1 MVKTGKISGVVTIL
15 LATILLF
22 AACANDTSSVK
33 PTDIQSPTTHN
44 SANPS
49 GTESVIQ
56 TPVVSTTTARPVET
70 TAEGITLNVMAAI
83 QDMKCF
89 KYDMEFSMSLTMPFE
104 GTIKTMTMKNTA
116 MSSVDL
122 ISKKMVSVID
132 MTLEMPGESPQQM
145 TGEIYLMDGWMYM
158 KAAVPGGG
166 DQWTKMK
173 LTDSLWAAQ
182 SQFTNMTDF
191 LKTPTD
197 LEIAGS
203 ENIDG
208 VDCYV
213 INIVP
218 DTEALM
224 NWTMGQMQAMQGQ
237 SSLQGMDLSK
247 ILEGFLVKEWIAKD
261 SFSIVRQQIDLSLDM
276 ASVMPTSPTN
286 SASQMSMEMSA
297 LLNYHDYGEQV
308 DIQLPTEAVTAREMV
323 VEQ

>member
-1 MVKTGKISGVVTIL
+1 
-15 LATILLF
+15 
-22 AACANDTSSVK
+22 
-33 PTDIQSPTTHN
+33 
-44 SANPS
+44 
-49 GTESVIQ
+49 
-56 TPVVSTTTARPVET
+56 
-70 TAEGITLNVMAAI
+70 
-83 QDMKCF
+83 
-89 KYDMEFSMSLTMPFE
+89 
-104 GTIKTMTMKNTA
+104 